1 MDNSTQIPTNNTI
14 LMTTPS
20 VAWGFHGNYDDFVK
34 NELVPVNTQPT
45 DGSCAICRLD
55 FAHQD
60 QGEDEPSDEHDFGNT
75 TQARILAAAIAAATV
90 DETPHD
96 KVVQIWKCNHFFHK
110 DCICTWITG
119 DVAAAVARRSCP
131 LCKTELVRYNPLARA
146 RAVYREI
153 RSRQEAISGL
163 KELYS
168 NAFTTRMKMQVLR
181 TNIDRLRQDFSDEPN
196 VLSTSS
202 REYLH
207 GQLQH
212 LMETADITE
221 EQPYLDQLDQLF
233 LGGYSVSDSIDLV
246 YQYQLC
252 GAEARFQGK
261 KRDIKAQLEPVYQ
274 QLNDAE
280 QILRELALDVYQSW
294 HYDTEQANVAL
305 LEDFGTDALSPDQ
318 ISPWLLG
325 PIGGYPSVQTELHY
339 ARIDA
344 EWLRKQAAWTKYW
357 LKQAERTG
365 VPPMDVGL
373 AEDEYHESTAGEGE
387 QPSVVDIE
395 DPGEQEEGQ
404 HELEH

>member
-1 MDNSTQIPTNNTI
+1 MDNYTQIPTNNTI
-14 LMTTPS
+14 LMTTLS

-34 NELVPVNTQPT
+34 NELIPVDTPPT
-45 DGSCAICRLD
+45 DESCAICRLD

-60 QGEDEPSDEHDFGNT
+60 QGKEEPSDEHDFGNT

-96 KVVQIWKCNHFFHK
+96 NVVQIWK
-110 DCICTWITG
+110 
-119 DVAAAVARRSCP
+119 
-131 LCKTELVRYNPLARA
+131 Y
-146 RAVYREI
+146 
-153 RSRQEAISGL
+153 
-163 KELYS
+163 
-168 NAFTTRMKMQVLR
+168 
-181 TNIDRLRQDFSDEPN
+181 RLRQDFSEQPN
-196 VLSTSS
+196 VISASS

-246 YQYQLC
+246 YQYQLG
-252 GAEARFQGK
+252 GAEARFQSK

-280 QILRELALDVYQSW
+280 QILKELALDVYQSW
-294 HYDTEQANVAL
+294 HYDTEQANAAL
-305 LEDFGTDALSPDQ
+305 LEDFGTDTPSPDE

-325 PIGGYPSVQTELHY
+325 PIGGYLSVQTELHY

-344 EWLRKQAAWTKYW
+344 EWLRKKAAWTKYW
-357 LKQAERTG
+357 LKQAQRTG